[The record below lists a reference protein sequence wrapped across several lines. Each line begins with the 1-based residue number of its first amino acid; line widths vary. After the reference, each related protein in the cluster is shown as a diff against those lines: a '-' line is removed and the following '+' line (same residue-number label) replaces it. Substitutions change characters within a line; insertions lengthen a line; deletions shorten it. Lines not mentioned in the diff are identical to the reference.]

1 MLIHAFS
8 LCASHFVSCTVE
20 VPFWP
25 HVSTGFLDPV
35 FGAMMKQVCWHSRH
49 SKAHRGPPGARMAG
63 ATVEETDF
71 EDVNMWHTGLQSSF
85 FAAVERV

>member
-1 MLIHAFS
+1 
-8 LCASHFVSCTVE
+8 
-20 VPFWP
+20 
-25 HVSTGFLDPV
+25 
-35 FGAMMKQVCWHSRH
+35 MKQVCWHSRH